1 MKISVPILE
10 YHDLSNR
17 ADNKKDFYSPYILII
32 SKFYEHMKWLYENE
46 YKTITIDDLIDDNI
60 PEKSVVLTFDDGHIS
75 NYKLAFPILQEFSFK
90 ATFFIYP
97 TVIGKEGFLS
107 IPQIEEMAQ
116 KNMRFESHSLTHPY
130 IVTLNN
136 QDIKYEVYESKIQI
150 QKILNCEVNHF
161 SVPFGF
167 YNKYLISCLKESGY
181 KSLITE
187 NFGYCI
193 YKDKSFSLL
202 PRFTIKSD
210 IDQSI
215 FQNIIQGRRKFLIA
229 EYIKACFLQSLKA
242 VLGCKNYIYI
252 KSLALGSKPQNIRH
266 HSK

>member
-1 MKISVPILE
+1 MRTLVPILE
-10 YHDLSNR
+10 YHDLSKQT
-17 ADNKKDFYSPYILII
+17 DPKKDFHSPYILLE
-32 SKFYEHMKWLYENE
+32 SKFYDHIKWLYGNG
-46 YKTITIDDLIDDNI
+46 YKIINIDDLLNGNI

-75 NYKLAFPILQEFSFK
+75 NYEMAFPILQGFGFT

-136 QDIKYEVYESKIQI
+136 QDIKHEVYESKIQI

-187 NFGYCI
+187 NFGYYI
-193 YKDKSFSLL
+193 YKDKSFS
-202 PRFTIKSD
+202 
-210 IDQSI
+210 
-215 FQNIIQGRRKFLIA
+215 RRRIHDM
-229 EYIKACFLQSLKA
+229 
-242 VLGCKNYIYI
+242 IYFM
-252 KSLALGSKPQNIRH
+252 L
-266 HSK
+266 